1 MPLISYSWQ
10 FMLDQAFVDLASVRS
25 VTSAILS
32 FKEDSVQIRTYFC
45 STVHIVLVLKI
56 KCQYFIADICFVS
69 FQSTIYRSKVYT
81 I

>member
-32 FKEDSVQIRTYFC
+32 FKEDSVQMGKMSKDILGCCFFLYKYIDRHFENYK
-45 STVHIVLVLKI
+45 SDK
-56 KCQYFIADICFVS
+56 KQYI
-69 FQSTIYRSKVYT
+69 
-81 I
+81 